1 MTDIELRLFY
11 FKEFKML
18 RDAFYDRIIAAIGEN
33 DLNMLSNS
41 QATEL
46 MTEYK
51 SLLKRKGGQLDEI
64 SYKDIIFIWDKLHKY

>member
-18 RDAFYDRIIAAIGEN
+18 RDAFYDRIIATLGEN

-51 SLLKRKGGQLDEI
+51 SLLKRKGGQLNEI
-64 SYKDIIFIWDKLHKY
+64 SYKDIIVIWDKLHKY

>member
-18 RDAFYDRIIAAIGEN
+18 RDAFYDRIIATLGEN

-51 SLLKRKGGQLDEI
+51 NLLKRKGGQLDEI

>member
-18 RDAFYDRIIAAIGEN
+18 RDAFYDRIIATLGEN

-51 SLLKRKGGQLDEI
+51 NLLKRKGGQLDEI
-64 SYKDIIFIWDKLHKY
+64 SYKDIIFIWANFHKY

>member
-18 RDAFYDRIIAAIGEN
+18 RDAFYDRIIATLGEN

-51 SLLKRKGGQLDEI
+51 NLLKRKGGQLDEI
-64 SYKDIIFIWDKLHKY
+64 SYKDIIVIWDKLHKY

>member
-64 SYKDIIFIWDKLHKY
+64 SYKDIIVIWDKLHKY